1 MGFVGGA
8 GVGGVGEL
16 AELLE
21 FEALELPAA
30 MALAASGSQWS
41 MIPTMVRSL
50 GYDLLPAAS
59 RAAELPT
66 QITQSPGIAPTAST
80 ATFCVLPSSTTCKC
94 LC

>member
-1 MGFVGGA
+1 LAGEGLEGGA

-50 GYDLLPAAS
+50 G
-59 RAAELPT
+59 
-66 QITQSPGIAPTAST
+66 
-80 ATFCVLPSSTTCKC
+80 
-94 LC
+94 